1 MLFLVV
7 FILLII
13 IVFFIISKSDKK
25 SRSSSTDYS
34 SAYSHDDDYSFSTHK
49 PKISA
54 EVSENFYDAVQE
66 YCQIH
71 SITISALI
79 RKAVESYIDFDA
91 TSSGYTFP
99 KAASS
104 TSSTKKSSNYWKCP
118 LCEKLNANYV
128 GTCSCGGTKDSP
140 PKRTPKRPSYIRKD
154 GSWKCPKCGTV
165 NAAYVGSCSCG
176 QNKEA

>member
-1 MLFLVV
+1 MLTFIIFIVLV
-7 FILLII
+7 L
-13 IVFFIISKSDKK
+13 IVFFVIAKSDKK
-25 SRSSSTDYS
+25 SHSSSTDYS
-34 SAYSHDDDYSFSTHK
+34 SVYSYDDDPFSTHK

-66 YCQIH
+66 YCQ
-71 SITISALI
+71 SNSMTISALI
-79 RKAVESYIDFDA
+79 RKAVGSYIDFDS
-91 TSSGYTFP
+91 TSSDYTFP
-99 KAASS
+99 KSTASI
-104 TSSTKKSSNYWKCP
+104 SSTKNSSTYWKCP

-140 PKRTPKRPSYIRKD
+140 PKVVPKKPSYIRKD

-176 QNKEA
+176 QDKGA

>member
-7 FILLII
+7 FILLIV
-13 IVFFIISKSDKK
+13 IVFFVISKSDKK
-25 SRSSSTDYS
+25 PHSSSMNCNS
-34 SAYSHDDDYSFSTHK
+34 VYSHDDSFSTHK

-66 YCQIH
+66 YCQSN

-79 RKAVESYIDFDA
+79 RKAVGSYIDFDL
-91 TSSGYTFP
+91 TSSSYTFP
-99 KAASS
+99 KS
-104 TSSTKKSSNYWKCP
+104 TSSTSLTKNSSNYWKCP

-140 PKRTPKRPSYIRKD
+140 PKLVPKKPSYIRKD

-176 QNKEA
+176 QNKGA

>member
-1 MLFLVV
+1 MFLFIIFV
-7 FILLII
+7 LLI
-13 IVFFIISKSDKK
+13 IVFFFIIFKLNSNERTAST
-25 SRSSSTDYS
+25 SVSSYTQTD
-34 SAYSHDDDYSFSTHK
+34 DSFSDRR

-66 YCQIH
+66 YCQH
-71 SITISALI
+71 NSITISALI
-79 RKAVESYIDFDA
+79 RKAVESYIDFDS

-99 KAASS
+99 KSTSS
-104 TSSTKKSSNYWKCP
+104 ISSTKKSNNYWKCP

-140 PKRTPKRPSYIRKD
+140 PKLIPKKPSYIRKD

-165 NAAYVGSCSCG
+165 NASYVGSCSCG
-176 QNKEA
+176 QDKGA